1 MKLKIMVTWRRRN
14 GKIVTLTNCNPE
26 THTSLAL
33 SACTAA
39 MKRLGKKWNVTAEQ
53 AAEKVMRML
62 EGENGGPVGKER

>member
-14 GKIVTLTNCNPE
+14 GKIVTLTNGNPE

-33 SACTAA
+33 CAYTAA

-53 AAEKVMRML
+53 AAEKVMRMF

>member
-14 GKIVTLTNCNPE
+14 GKIVTLTNGSPE

-33 SACTAA
+33 SAYTAA

-53 AAEKVMRML
+53 VMRMF
-62 EGENGGPVGKER
+62 EGENGGPVSKER